1 MASGDSDSRIL
12 EQRRCILLAVIGST
26 SETMSDNPTLKSLL
40 NTGLLVTIKGWL
52 DDVLAGKVGGVD
64 LLLHLLSNIIPIPV
78 TKELVTNSKLGKTV
92 SSVEK
97 HIICAASA
105 NESAIKKRIQDVKE
119 RWSASVKALKSV
131 SKYIWSEKFVMS
143 SICPL
148 FCIFCDCCRMVMD
161 YQSVS

>member
-1 MASGDSDSRIL
+1 MASGGSDSRIL
-12 EQRRCILLAVIGST
+12 EQRRCILLAIIGST
-26 SETMSDNPTLKSLL
+26 SETMSDNATLKSLL

-64 LLLHLLSNIIPIPV
+64 LLLHLLNNIIPIPV

-105 NESAIKKRIQDVKE
+105 NESAIKKRIQDLKE
-119 RWSASVKALKSV
+119 RWSASVKAMKSV
-131 SKYIWSEKFVMS
+131 SKYIQKEISFVATTRNFLS
-143 SICPL
+143 DFRSL
-148 FCIFCDCCRMVMD
+148 F
-161 YQSVS
+161 